1 MKVKNNQNIQ
11 NIYKQA
17 QRFADVTK
25 SFIISGNI
33 RRAIRCMQVT
43 ENLFTKGNIEIQNA
57 ISNVYVF
64 SVSSFMEIH
73 HCSIRNFFPKN
84 LQNEYYKQVNTSG
97 I

>member
-33 RRAIRCMQVT
+33 LRAIRSMQVA
-43 ENLFTKGNIEIQNA
+43 ENLFTKGNI
-57 ISNVYVF
+57 
-64 SVSSFMEIH
+64 
-73 HCSIRNFFPKN
+73 
-84 LQNEYYKQVNTSG
+84 
-97 I
+97 